1 MTLADVNLNE
11 YALITNINIKD
22 KTYSIRLQELGL
34 YVGSVVMILNFSPL
48 KQTYLIQ
55 IFNSVFA
62 IKKEILNQIEVRL
75 I

>member
-11 YALITNINIKD
+11 RALITNINIKD